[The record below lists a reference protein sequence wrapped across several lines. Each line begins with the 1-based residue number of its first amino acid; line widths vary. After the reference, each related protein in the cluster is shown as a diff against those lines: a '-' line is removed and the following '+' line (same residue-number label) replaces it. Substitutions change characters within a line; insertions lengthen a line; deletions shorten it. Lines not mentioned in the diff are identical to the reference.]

1 MNVPLRK
8 IERHFEALDALV
20 PIHPIRNEQE
30 YEDAVAALNEL
41 LDAGAADEAHALA
54 GLTGTLGRLI
64 ADYDAEHHLV
74 AEPGGAETLRFLMDQ
89 HDLRQSDLPEVGSQG
104 VVSEIL
110 SGRRELNTR
119 QIRALAKRFNVNPAA
134 FL

>member
-20 PIHPIRNEQE
+20 PIHPIRDARA
-30 YEDAVAALNEL
+30 YEDAVAVLNEL
-41 LDAGAADEAHALA
+41 LDAGAADEAHPLA
-54 GLTGTLGRLI
+54 GLAGTLGRLI
-64 ADYDAEHHLV
+64 ADYDAEHHV
-74 AEPGGAETLRFLMDQ
+74 VPEPGGAETLRFLMEQ
-89 HDLRQSDLPEVGSQG
+89 HELRQADLPEVGSQG

-119 QIRALAKRFNVNPAA
+119 QIRALAKRFNVSPAA